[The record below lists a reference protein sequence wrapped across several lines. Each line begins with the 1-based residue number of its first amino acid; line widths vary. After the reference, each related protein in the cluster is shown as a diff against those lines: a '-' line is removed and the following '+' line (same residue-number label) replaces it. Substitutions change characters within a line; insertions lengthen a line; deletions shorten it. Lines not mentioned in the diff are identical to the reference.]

1 MAKTIKFDL
10 TVRNPKTRAGIQVN
24 YKEFVVS
31 DESAAKLFKQ
41 AQKILG
47 GFKSE
52 ASKSDENMELFAALE
67 VPGVE
72 PLVVNVNCPLK
83 KCKKLERKL
92 LEAIGKRLG

>member
-1 MAKTIKFDL
+1 MANTIKFDL

-31 DESAAKLFKQ
+31 DESVAKLLKQ
-41 AQKILG
+41 AKKILG

-52 ASKSDENMELFAALE
+52 TSKSDENMELNAKLDVNGITVTAA
-67 VPGVE
+67 GA
-72 PLVVNVNCPLK
+72 CPLK
-83 KCKKLERKL
+83 KAKKIERKL